1 MQIEAT
7 ATFIGHSECYGID
20 SKMITEEIEKLILE
34 GITDFLSGGQGSFDR
49 LCGRCVF
56 ELKKKYPH
64 INNYLVIPYL
74 TFNIY
79 DKDLFDAIIYPD
91 DFEKYHFKA
100 AIPARNKY
108 LVNNSSV
115 AICYITHGWGGAAQT
130 YEYAKK
136 KKLRIIDIG

>member
-1 MQIEAT
+1 M
-7 ATFIGHSECYGID
+7 GDNYPNSEG
-20 SKMITEEIEKLILE
+20 
-34 GITDFLSGGQGSFDR
+34 
-49 LCGRCVF
+49 
-56 ELKKKYPH
+56 
-64 INNYLVIPYL
+64 YLVIPYL